1 MSLNEMPDDVLI
13 RLLNTAAPQDVVR
26 VKQLNKRFNR
36 LVDTY
41 NLGKPRVKEFC
52 IESRLVPNASSSSP
66 HKIGRLRLAPSGI
79 QKRRVVVTMRKE
91 RGVKKVERL
100 EDPSCSTAT
109 NQFVQETMKKVV
121 LDEKFSFDGVTI
133 DEEFYKIL
141 MAKNNNMRHVTTLA
155 LSLCH
160 IRISAN
166 QWIELL
172 SRMTVKH
179 LYVDFCTFDPSLFS
193 DKVMMSLEH
202 LETLQIQPRFPCFL
216 NETSDQTL
224 IYWATRGTVP
234 PTVLLRN
241 GCASRITPDGIRML
255 ITSALASQASAKL
268 DWDFG
273 LLLGTTQFD
282 AALLTFILYPGW
294 QVKVSDDFRSRKIQV
309 QKESTVTQFSLPV
322 PFPMGSLSVPL
333 NS

>member
-1 MSLNEMPDDVLI
+1 MAIIRGLQMGLDMPTLAKQFKTSKSVICETLNTPNLSKATG
-13 RLLNTAAPQDVVR
+13 RLLKTLSGDDRIIVTMSKKNPRLTSKDINSELKDQYGVQVSKDT
-26 VKQLNKRFNR
+26 VKR
-36 LVDTY
+36 
-41 NLGKPRVKEFC
+41 
-52 IESRLVPNASSSSP
+52 
-66 HKIGRLRLAPSGI
+66 RLRHALLF
-79 QKRRVVVTMRKE
+79 RRRPVNKPMIPEKNRSA
-91 RGVKKVERL
+91 RL
-100 EDPSCSTAT
+100 
-109 NQFVQETMKKVV
+109 K
-121 LDEKFSFDGVTI
+121 
-133 DEEFYKIL
+133 
-141 MAKNNNMRHVTTLA
+141 HVTTLA

-193 DKVMMSLEH
+193 DKVMMPLEH

-216 NETSDQTL
+216 NDTSDQTL

-255 ITSALASQASAKL
+255 ITSALASQSSAKL

-333 NS
+333 N